1 MDFFQEISSLAYE
14 TSPRR
19 VNQHFVTL
27 KISSGRHRAD
37 RNWTVGFGARQNPT
51 DFSDSLFYFYSGR
64 IKPSELLA
72 WRGGRFP
79 AAPEVFYLNAD
90 LPKNANQER
99 KLLDLE
105 WVILLAVIKALGKG
119 LRAGF
124 DCSEVHYHRKQT
136 RFCEIWT
143 LSRCLVIMLSKQPHR
158 FLRTCVAELQQR
170 IPLFGVTKSVIR
182 NHEVSQHCPNDG

>member
-19 VNQHFVTL
+19 VSQHFVTL

-37 RNWTVGFGARQNPT
+37 RNWTVWSPRWMLWSNSF
-51 DFSDSLFYFYSGR
+51 FSDSRFYFYSGR
-64 IKPSELLA
+64 NKQSELLA

-90 LPKNANQER
+90 LPKNVNQER

-124 DCSEVHYHRKQT
+124 DCSEVHYHRNK
-136 RFCEIWT
+136 
-143 LSRCLVIMLSKQPHR
+143 H
-158 FLRTCVAELQQR
+158 
-170 IPLFGVTKSVIR
+170 GSVR
-182 NHEVSQHCPNDG
+182 SEHSLEA

>member
-1 MDFFQEISSLAYE
+1 MDFFPEISFLAYE

-19 VNQHFVTL
+19 VNQHLVTL

-51 DFSDSLFYFYSGR
+51 DFSDSRFYFYSGR
-64 IKPSELLA
+64 NKQLELLA

-105 WVILLAVIKALGKG
+105 
-119 LRAGF
+119 
-124 DCSEVHYHRKQT
+124 
-136 RFCEIWT
+136 
-143 LSRCLVIMLSKQPHR
+143 
-158 FLRTCVAELQQR
+158 
-170 IPLFGVTKSVIR
+170 
-182 NHEVSQHCPNDG
+182 